1 MEGKGREGT
10 PRPQQGRKNNRWC
23 GPFSPVLVSCAHPIT
38 DLTCPTAQVPTF
50 RLPTTKNSDD
60 TRRHLQTQ
68 KGIGG
73 DDDEEEEEEAPEA
86 PAEAPPAVA
95 PEASAEEV
103 PE

>member
-1 MEGKGREGT
+1 MDARSAANRPPAVAPGGDGATIAEEAASKAREFASEAVEAAEAAAKIADEVKT
-10 PRPQQGRKNNRWC
+10 LEQKRQLDR
-23 GPFSPVLVSCAHPIT
+23 I
-38 DLTCPTAQVPTF
+38 
-50 RLPTTKNSDD
+50 
-60 TRRHLQTQ
+60 QTQ

-86 PAEAPPAVA
+86 PAETAPSIA